1 MNKEQLQVY
10 FICGTPNCP
19 KGKFLDILEAAFKS
33 GVTCFQFREKGQ
45 GALSGQEKKEL
56 ALKVKEL
63 CRKYHVLFFINDDID
78 LALEIGVD
86 GVHLGQDDLPV
97 REARKLFPDK
107 LIGLSVGNAKEYH
120 LSAIDVVDY
129 IGVGPIFP
137 TSSKSDAGQV
147 IGLNGL
153 REMRELDKDIPIVA
167 IGGITFGD
175 VAAIRQSGADGVAV
189 ISAIAQS
196 KEVELDTQRFARAF
210 D

>member
-1 MNKEQLQVY
+1 MHFL
-10 FICGTPNCP
+10 
-19 KGKFLDILEAAFKS
+19 GKK
-33 GVTCFQFREKGQ
+33 
-45 GALSGQEKKEL
+45 KKEL
-56 ALKVKEL
+56 ALKVKSL

-86 GVHLGQDDLPV
+86 GVHLGQDDMPV

-175 VAAIRQSGADGVAV
+175 VAAIWQSGADGLAI
-189 ISAIAQS
+189 ISAIGQS

>member
-1 MNKEQLQVY
+1 M
-10 FICGTPNCP
+10 
-19 KGKFLDILEAAFKS
+19 
-33 GVTCFQFREKGQ
+33 
-45 GALSGQEKKEL
+45 
-56 ALKVKEL
+56 
-63 CRKYHVLFFINDDID
+63 
-78 LALEIGVD
+78 
-86 GVHLGQDDLPV
+86 PV

-107 LIGLSVGNAKEYH
+107 LIGLQVGNAKEYH

-175 VAAIRQSGADGVAV
+175 VAAIWQSGADGLAI

-210 D
+210 DQGIV